1 MSFEPWPLLPSLGVL
16 AAMAVVIV
24 IAGVRLTRVA
34 DSLAERTGLGD
45 AIGGALLLG
54 AVTSLPGNVTV
65 LTGALEG
72 DAGFALANP
81 IGGIALQT
89 VWLAIADLLYRRV
102 NLEHAAASLQNVL
115 QSVLLIAM
123 LAVPVVAY
131 ATPDLQLGWIHPMTL
146 LIPALY
152 AYGLTLL
159 RRMQHQPMW
168 QPVHTDQTADDDEGA
183 ADGNGDGDGNGNG
196 NGDGE
201 DEDGDGDGGG
211 ARNGNGDERST
222 ARLWGLLAALGLVT
236 GVAGWIVG
244 RAGLSVVARAGLD
257 SGVVGFTLTTAIS
270 SLPELVVL
278 LTAVRMGQLTL
289 GVGNI
294 VGGNVYDILM
304 ISVADVGYL
313 EGPIYRDAG
322 PTSLVLVGGTLVMAA
337 VLAAGLLMRDRKW
350 IGFEG
355 VSIPLIYVGT
365 VVLALV
371 G

>member
-1 MSFEPWPLLPSLGVL
+1 ML

-24 IAGVRLTRVA
+24 VAGVRLTRIA
-34 DSLAERTGLGD
+34 DALAERTGLGD

-123 LAVPVVAY
+123 LAIPVVAY
-131 ATPDLQLGWIHPMTL
+131 ATPDLRLGWIHPLTL

-152 AYGLTLL
+152 GYGLVML
-159 RRMQHQPMW
+159 RRMQKEPMW
-168 QPVHTDQTADDDEGA
+168 LPTRTDQTADDDEGA
-183 ADGNGDGDGNGNG
+183 GDANGDADDEGAGDANGDGNGDGG
-196 NGDGE
+196 GE
-201 DEDGDGDGGG
+201 DEPGDQ
-211 ARNGNGDERST
+211 RST
-222 ARLWGLLAALGLVT
+222 ARLWTLLAVLGLLT
-236 GVAGWIVG
+236 GAAGWLVG
-244 RAGLSVVARAGLD
+244 RAGLSVTARVGLD

-304 ISVADVGYL
+304 IALADVAYTD
-313 EGPIYRDAG
+313 GPIYRDAG
-322 PTSLVLVGGTLVMAA
+322 PTSLVLLGGTLVMTA
-337 VLAAGLLMRDRKW
+337 VLAAGLIMRDRKW

-355 VSIPLIYVGT
+355 IAIPLVYVGT
-365 VVLALV
+365 VVLAV
-371 G
+371 AG

>member
-1 MSFEPWPLLPSLGVL
+1 MGSTPWPLLPSVGIL

-24 IAGVRLTRVA
+24 VAGVRLTGIA
-34 DSLAERTGLGD
+34 DTLAERTGLGD

-72 DAGFALANP
+72 DPGFALANP

-131 ATPDLQLGWIHPMTL
+131 ATPDLRLGWIHPMTL

-159 RRMQHQPMW
+159 RRMQREPLW
-168 QPVHTDQTADDDEGA
+168 QPVRTDQTADGDDDPAEEEAEGEGA
-183 ADGNGDGDGNGNG
+183 D
-196 NGDGE
+196 
-201 DEDGDGDGGG
+201 
-211 ARNGNGDERST
+211 GDERST
-222 ARLWGLLAALGLVT
+222 ARLWGLLAVMGLIT
-236 GVAGWIVG
+236 GVAGWLVG
-244 RAGLSVVARAGLD
+244 RAGLGVIAAAGLD

-304 ISVADVGYL
+304 ISLADIGYL

-322 PTSLVLVGGTLVMAA
+322 PTSLVLLGGTLIMTA
-337 VLAAGLLMRDRKW
+337 VLAAGLLMRDRKG

-355 VSIPLIYVGT
+355 VSIPLIYVAT
-365 VVLALV
+365 VVLAVV

>member
-1 MSFEPWPLLPSLGVL
+1 MGSTPWPLVPSLGVL

-34 DSLAERTGLGD
+34 DTLAERTGMGD

-72 DAGFALANP
+72 DPGFALANP

-131 ATPDLQLGWIHPMTL
+131 ATPDLRLGWIHPMTL

-159 RRMQHQPMW
+159 RRMQREPLW
-168 QPVHTDQTADDDEGA
+168 QPVHTDQTAD
-183 ADGNGDGDGNGNG
+183 GDGDGDQAEN
-196 NGDGE
+196 D
-201 DEDGDGDGGG
+201 DDGDGGDG
-211 ARNGNGDERST
+211 DRDERST
-222 ARLWGLLAALGLVT
+222 ARLWGLLAVMGLVT
-236 GVAGWIVG
+236 GVAGWLVG
-244 RAGLSVVARAGLD
+244 RAGLSVIAVAGLD

-304 ISVADVGYL
+304 ISVADIGYL

-322 PTSLVLVGGTLVMAA
+322 PTSLVLLGGTLIMTA

-365 VVLALV
+365 VALAVV

>member
-1 MSFEPWPLLPSLGVL
+1 MISSAWPLLPSLGVL

-24 IAGVRLTRVA
+24 VVGVRLTRVA
-34 DSLAERTGLGD
+34 DTLAERTGLGD

-72 DAGFALANP
+72 DPGFALANP
-81 IGGIALQT
+81 VGGIALQT

-123 LAVPVVAY
+123 LAIPVIAY
-131 ATPDLQLGWIHPMTL
+131 ATPDLRLGWIHPLTL

-152 AYGLTLL
+152 GYGLVLL
-159 RRMQHQPMW
+159 RRMQHEPMW
-168 QPVHTDQTADDDEGA
+168 QPKRTDQTAD
-183 ADGNGDGDGNGNG
+183 GDGDAA
-196 NGDGE
+196 E
-201 DEDGDGDGGG
+201 DDGDGDGD
-211 ARNGNGDERST
+211 GDERST

-236 GVAGWIVG
+236 GVAGWLVG
-244 RAGLSVVARAGLD
+244 RAGLSVIARTGFD
-257 SGVVGFTLTTAIS
+257 SGVLGFTLTTAIS

-304 ISVADVGYL
+304 IAVADVGYL
-313 EGPIYRDAG
+313 EGSIYRDAG
-322 PTSLVLVGGTLVMAA
+322 PTSLILVGGTLLMTA

-355 VSIPLIYVGT
+355 ISIPLIYVGT
-365 VVLALV
+365 VVLAV
-371 G
+371 AG

>member
-1 MSFEPWPLLPSLGVL
+1 VLFSTWPLVPSLGVL

-24 IAGVRLTRVA
+24 VAGVRLTRIA
-34 DSLAERTGLGD
+34 DTLAERTGLGD

-72 DAGFALANP
+72 DPGFALANP
-81 IGGIALQT
+81 VGGIALQT

-123 LAVPVVAY
+123 LAIPVIAY
-131 ATPDLQLGWIHPMTL
+131 ATPDLRLGWIHPMTL
-146 LIPALY
+146 AIPALY
-152 AYGLTLL
+152 GYGLVLL
-159 RRMQHQPMW
+159 RRMQHEPMW
-168 QPVHTDQTADDDEGA
+168 QPKHTDQT
-183 ADGNGDGDGNGNG
+183 
-196 NGDGE
+196 
-201 DEDGDGDGGG
+201 EDGDGDGDGEDG
-211 ARNGNGDERST
+211 EDGEGDGDDRST

-236 GVAGWIVG
+236 GVAGWLVG
-244 RAGLSVVARAGLD
+244 RAGLSVIALTGLD
-257 SGVVGFTLTTAIS
+257 SGVLGFTLTTAIS

-304 ISVADVGYL
+304 IAIADVAYL
-313 EGPIYRDAG
+313 DGPIYRDAG
-322 PTSLVLVGGTLVMAA
+322 PTSLVLVGGTLLMTA
-337 VLAAGLLMRDRKW
+337 VLAAGLIMRDRKW

-355 VSIPLIYVGT
+355 ISIPLVYVGT
-365 VVLALV
+365 VVLAV
-371 G
+371 AS

>member
-1 MSFEPWPLLPSLGVL
+1 MTSSPWPLLPSVGVL

-24 IAGVRLTRVA
+24 VAGVRLTRVA
-34 DSLAERTGLGD
+34 DTLAERTGMGD

-72 DAGFALANP
+72 DPGFALANP

-123 LAVPVVAY
+123 LAIPVVAY
-131 ATPDLQLGWIHPMTL
+131 ATPDLRLGWIHPMTL

-152 AYGLTLL
+152 AYGLVLL
-159 RRMQHQPMW
+159 RRMQREPLW
-168 QPVHTDQTADDDEGA
+168 QPVRTDQTAD
-183 ADGNGDGDGNGNG
+183 GDGDQS
-196 NGDGE
+196 E
-201 DEDGDGDGGG
+201 SESEGDGGDED
-211 ARNGNGDERST
+211 RDERST
-222 ARLWGLLAALGLVT
+222 ARLWGLLAVMGLVT
-236 GVAGWIVG
+236 GVAGWLVG
-244 RAGLSVVARAGLD
+244 RAGLSVIAEAGLD

-304 ISVADVGYL
+304 ISVADIGYL

-322 PTSLVLVGGTLVMAA
+322 PTSLVLLGGTLVMTA
-337 VLAAGLLMRDRKW
+337 VLAAGLLVRDRKW

-355 VSIPLIYVGT
+355 VSIPLIYVAT
-365 VVLALV
+365 VVLAVV